1 MASGL
6 GDSQS
11 TVPSSNFG
19 ARHSGPAPF
28 WGLVNRSAITLGA
41 ILAAH
46 TMLET
51 ARDTLFLEK
60 VPLRHLP
67 WMYLAIA
74 ALSALLVMV
83 PRRGGSK
90 SEAKP
95 VWLGAGLGAAALG
108 TAAFGLFATAS
119 ARGFYYTLYLWSG
132 LIGATAVTQFW
143 STMAR
148 LFTMGEA
155 KRVYARINL
164 GGILGGVSGAA
175 LARGLFL
182 VAPARALLFLAA
194 ATFAGAGILSAFS
207 ATRASA
213 AEAEAPA
220 SQLAVQPALVRDVFD
235 NMYLRRIGAMALTA
249 TITLTLLDY
258 VFKRALVARVPAES
272 LGGTLASVALATNVC
287 SAVGQ
292 SFLVPRIIRLH
303 GAVGSLIVF
312 PALLLT
318 GAVAGTLG
326 PVVAVAVAMRL
337 VDGTLRFSLHRTA
350 VELLFVPVKASLRTR
365 AKTLV
370 DVVTQRGGQA
380 LASVA
385 ILLLPPQ
392 IPLRILT
399 AVLAVGS
406 ATWLYLVQRLRAP
419 HVELFRAM
427 VEEGSIT
434 TRVKLPPLD
443 LTSVEVLVGALSSA
457 EDNEVITAMEVLADR
472 NKVPL
477 IPTLILYHPNPRVVI
492 RAFEIFIA
500 ANRRDAGTFA
510 WRLVNHE
517 NADVRVRAVHAAA
530 ALAFDA
536 EQVRAQLRD
545 PDTGVRATAMV
556 ELWGR
561 GLQNDEDIAWV
572 GTLFAEGG
580 DVRAQRA
587 ILTALATT
595 RARPLLLAALP
606 LAQCD
611 DPEIKAA
618 VARAL
623 ETDPTPEALPA
634 LIAMLE
640 HHRTREPA
648 RRALV
653 AARTRALDALE
664 AALESPSTPREVLVH
679 VPRSIS
685 RFEPELAVPILLRIL
700 ETHPDGMV
708 RFKALR
714 GLGRLTANGARVDVD
729 LPRLMPLFERNL
741 GQAHLALAW
750 YESLMDATTSNALK
764 AEHDLL
770 ATLLVEQV
778 VHALERIFRL
788 IGLTN
793 PREDWEQVVAALKSK
808 KARMHD
814 SARELVENVV
824 DEPLRGQLV
833 PLLDAMRASVESR
846 RPLIRVP
853 IGETGLAALL
863 DEMVRGSDLTVRSIA
878 AHYAARLQAAQAS

>member
-6 GDSQS
+6 GDSQ
-11 TVPSSNFG
+11 PSNLS
-19 ARHSGPAPF
+19 APHSGPAPF

-74 ALSALLVMV
+74 ALSVLLMV
-83 PRRGGSK
+83 RPRGR
-90 SEAKP
+90 EAKP

-108 TAAFGLFATAS
+108 TAAFGVFAS
-119 ARGFYYTLYLWSG
+119 GSVRGFYYTLYLWSG
-132 LIGATAVTQFW
+132 LVGATAVTQFW

-164 GGILGGVSGAA
+164 GGILGSVLGAA

-182 VAPARALLFLAA
+182 VAPVRALLFLSA
-194 ATFAGAGILSAFS
+194 ATFAGAGVLSAS
-207 ATRASA
+207 SVTRAGGLA
-213 AEAEAPA
+213 PEHEASSNQET
-220 SQLAVQPALVRDVFD
+220 VQPALFRDVLGD
-235 NMYLRRIGAMALTA
+235 MYLRRIGAMALTA

-258 VFKRALVARVPAES
+258 VFKRGLVARVPAES

-287 SAVGQ
+287 SALGQ
-292 SFLVPRIIRLH
+292 SFLVPRIIRTH
-303 GAVGSLIVF
+303 GAVGSLTVF

-318 GAVAGTLG
+318 GAVTGTLG
-326 PVVAVAVAMRL
+326 PVVALAVAMRL

-350 VELLFVPVKASLRTR
+350 VELLFVPVHESLRTR

-380 LASVA
+380 FASVA
-385 ILLLPPQ
+385 ILLLPAQ
-392 IPLRILT
+392 IPIRVLT

-406 ATWLYLVQRLRAP
+406 AIWLFLVQRLRAP

-457 EDNEVITAMEVLADR
+457 DDNEVITAMEVLADR

-477 IPTLILYHPNPRVVI
+477 IPMLILYHPSPHVVI

-536 EQVRAQLRD
+536 ERVRAQLRD

-556 ELWGR
+556 ELWAR
-561 GLQNDEDIAWV
+561 GLENDEDIAWV
-572 GTLFAEGG
+572 KTLFAEGG
-580 DVRAQRA
+580 DARGQRA
-587 ILTALATT
+587 ILEALATT
-595 RARPLLLAALP
+595 RAHSLLLAALP

-611 DPEIKAA
+611 ALAIKAA

-623 ETDPTPEALPA
+623 ETDPTLEALPA
-634 LIAMLE
+634 LITMLE

-653 AARTRALDALE
+653 AAKTPALAALQ
-664 AALESPSTPREVLVH
+664 AALEDPDTSRAVLVH

-685 RFEPELAVPILLRIL
+685 RFEPELAVPILLRVL
-700 ETHPDGMV
+700 ETHSDGTV
-708 RFKALR
+708 RYKALR
-714 GLGRLTANGARVDVD
+714 GLGRLVANGAKVDVD
-729 LPRLMPLFERNL
+729 IPRLMPLFERNL
-741 GQAHLALAW
+741 VQADLALTW
-750 YESLMDATTSNALK
+750 YERLMDAATSDALK
-764 AEHDLL
+764 PEHELL
-770 ATLLVEQV
+770 AALLIEQV

-793 PREDWEQVVAALKSK
+793 PREDWEQVVGALKSRNP
-808 KARMHD
+808 RMHD
-814 SARELVENVV
+814 SASELVENVV
-824 DEPLRGQLV
+824 GEPLRGRLV

-846 RPLIRVP
+846 RSLIRAPV
-853 IGETGLAALL
+853 GDSGLFALL
-863 DEMVRGSDLTVRSIA
+863 DEMIAGNDLTVRSVA
-878 AHYAARLQAAQAS
+878 AHYAARLRAAEAS

>member
-1 MASGL
+1 
-6 GDSQS
+6 
-11 TVPSSNFG
+11 
-19 ARHSGPAPF
+19 
-28 WGLVNRSAITLGA
+28 
-41 ILAAH
+41 
-46 TMLET
+46 MLET

-67 WMYLAIA
+67 WMYMAIA
-74 ALSALLVMV
+74 ALSVVLVV
-83 PRRGGSK
+83 FPRSGGRSESK
-90 SEAKP
+90 SEAKRA
-95 VWLGAGLGAAALG
+95 WLGAGLGAAALG
-108 TAAFGLFATAS
+108 TAVFGVFAS
-119 ARGFYYTLYLWSG
+119 GSVRGFYYALYLWSG
-132 LIGATAVTQFW
+132 LVGATAVTQFW

-182 VAPARALLFLAA
+182 VAPARALLFLSA
-194 ATFAGAGILSAFS
+194 ATFAGAGILSVLS
-207 ATRASA
+207 ATRAA
-213 AEAEAPA
+213 AAVAPEPETQT
-220 SQLAVQPALVRDVFD
+220 SQKAVQPALFRDVFD

-258 VFKRALVARVPAES
+258 VFKRGLVARVPPEN

-287 SAVGQ
+287 SAIGQ
-292 SFLVPRIIRLH
+292 SFLVPRIIRTH
-303 GAVGSLIVF
+303 GAVGSLTVF
-312 PALLLT
+312 PVLLLA
-318 GAVAGTLG
+318 GAVGGTLG
-326 PVVAVAVAMRL
+326 PAVALSVAMRL

-350 VELLFVPVKASLRTR
+350 VELLFVPVKESIRTR
-365 AKTLV
+365 AKTLM

-385 ILLLPPQ
+385 ILLLPTQ
-392 IPLRILT
+392 IPLRVLT

-406 ATWLYLVQRLRAP
+406 AIWIYLVQRLRAP

-457 EDNEVITAMEVLADR
+457 DDNEVITAMEVLADR

-477 IPTLILYHPNPRVVI
+477 IPTLILYHPSARVVI

-517 NADVRVRAVHAAA
+517 NPDIRVRAVHAAA

-536 EQVRAQLRD
+536 ERVRAQLRD

-561 GLQNDEDIAWV
+561 GLQNEEDIAWV
-572 GTLFAEGG
+572 KTIFAEGG
-580 DVRAQRA
+580 DVRAQGA
-587 ILTALATT
+587 ILTALSTT

-606 LAQCD
+606 LAQCGD
-611 DPEIKAA
+611 LEIKAA
-618 VARAL
+618 IARAL
-623 ETDPTPEALPA
+623 ETDPAPEAMPA
-634 LIAMLE
+634 LISMLE

-653 AARTRALDALE
+653 AAKTQALE
-664 AALESPSTPREVLVH
+664 ALQAALENPNMAREVLVH

-685 RFEPELAVPILLRIL
+685 RFEPDRAMPILLRVL
-700 ETHPDGMV
+700 ETHPDGTV
-708 RFKALR
+708 RYKALR
-714 GLGRLTANGARVDVD
+714 GLGRLVANGAKVDVD
-729 LPRLMPLFERNL
+729 IPRLMPLFERNL
-741 GQAHLALAW
+741 GQAHLTLAW
-750 YESLMDATTSNALK
+750 YESLMDATTSDDGLK
-764 AEHDLL
+764 AEHELL
-770 ATLLVEQV
+770 ATLLIEQV

-793 PREDWEQVVAALKSK
+793 PGEDWEQVVAALKSK
-808 KARMHD
+808 NARMHD

-824 DEPLRGQLV
+824 DEPLRGSLV

-846 RPLIRVP
+846 RSLVRVP
-853 IGETGLAALL
+853 IGDSGLAALL
-863 DEMVRGSDLTVRSIA
+863 DEMVRGSDRTVRSIA